1 MVFSRQK
8 FNSFSLVKRS
18 PILHQTTIFC
28 INYGQWRKQSD
39 NSTKVH
45 QVEFVKNNE
54 RLVCGKQTADINN
67 GPHNNNNHISYTLYD
82 GSSKPVPNKT
92 QIHTRCLN
100 KAMKGNQE
108 EKEKNLI
115 QKRKSN
121 RKIQVGLKIVKIKK
135 SFLNHYKTSEQVVQR
150 SC

>member
-39 NSTKVH
+39 NSTKVQ
-45 QVEFVKNNE
+45 QVEFAKNNK

-67 GPHNNNNHISYTLYD
+67 GLHNNNHISYTLYT
-82 GSSKPVPNKT
+82 SWKPVPNKT
-92 QIHTRCLN
+92 HTHTHTHVLLK
-100 KAMKGNQE
+100 KAMKGNQK

-115 QKRKSN
+115 QKRKSS
-121 RKIQVGLKIVKIKK
+121 RKYK
-135 SFLNHYKTSEQVVQR
+135 SA
-150 SC
+150 